1 MGAVCS
7 VCGKAAMYTV
17 KVSGKSVCED
27 CVTLARAITD
37 PEARRAAYSGLSV
50 TLDREPAKVAGF
62 MLDFAWVAPLNPDK
76 PAREYA
82 WATVAHIV
90 SRGGRFSS

>member
-1 MGAVCS
+1 
-7 VCGKAAMYTV
+7 MYII
-17 KVSGKSVCED
+17 KVDCKPVCED
-27 CVTLARAITD
+27 CIDLARAITST
-37 PEARRAAYSGLSV
+37 EARRAVYSGLPV
-50 TLDREPAKVAGF
+50 TLDREPARVNGF